1 MTESRGLRRERN
13 SPTRTGQRLRLPGER
28 FPALNSL
35 WDQELEEEKTPQ
47 CSPHPQGIPFARKG
61 TETQLSG
68 FHFSVPD
75 TGFLIKKKKRKKE
88 MKKKEGRE
96 GGGRFQLLPPLWV
109 LPLGLAEQ
117 VPRDEATLPTSEGG
131 KRAATRSG
139 HQAHRGAL
147 AAPGACPAGGIC
159 QEGRRWGR
167 AGEAGGRQAP
177 PVSNPHGV
185 ISRHFFR

>member
-1 MTESRGLRRERN
+1 MTESRRLRRERN

-47 CSPHPQGIPFARKG
+47 CSPNPQGIPFAGKG

-75 TGFLIKKKKRKKE
+75 IGFFIKKKKKKRKKE
-88 MKKKEGRE
+88 RKEKKKKEGRE
-96 GGGRFQLLPPLWV
+96 EGGRFQLLPPLWV

-139 HQAHRGAL
+139 HQAHRGA
-147 AAPGACPAGGIC
+147 CPAGGIC
-159 QEGRRWGR
+159 PEGRRWGR

-177 PVSNPHGV
+177 PVSSPHGV
-185 ISRHFFR
+185 ISRHFFL

>member
-47 CSPHPQGIPFARKG
+47 CSPHPQGIPFARKS

-75 TGFLIKKKKRKKE
+75 TGFLIKKKKKERKKGKRRKGGRE
-88 MKKKEGRE
+88 EGDFNYCRPFGSCPWGWQSKCPGMRPRSLPARVGRGRPHGLAIRPTEGHWQPPELAQLGASARRE
-96 GGGRFQLLPPLWV
+96 GGGDGLERRVAGRPLL
-109 LPLGLAEQ
+109 
-117 VPRDEATLPTSEGG
+117 
-131 KRAATRSG
+131 
-139 HQAHRGAL
+139 
-147 AAPGACPAGGIC
+147 
-159 QEGRRWGR
+159 
-167 AGEAGGRQAP
+167 
-177 PVSNPHGV
+177 
-185 ISRHFFR
+185 